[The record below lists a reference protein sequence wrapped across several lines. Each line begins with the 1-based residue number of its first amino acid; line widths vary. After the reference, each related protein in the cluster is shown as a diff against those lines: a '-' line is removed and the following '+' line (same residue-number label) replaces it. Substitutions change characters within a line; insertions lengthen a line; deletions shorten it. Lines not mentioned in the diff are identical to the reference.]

1 MGLIEKHS
9 RKPFREIHPAVTESD
24 DQVYVGPNWIRTGQN
39 VDAPL
44 ADAAARREVKAE
56 LPPVVTGRTLLA
68 WCLICL
74 SVALLLG
81 AIIWKGMQP

>member
-24 DQVYVGPNWIRTGQN
+24 DQVYVGPSWIRTGQN

-44 ADAAARREVKAE
+44 ADAAARREVKAK
-56 LPPVVTGRTLLA
+56 PVVTGRALLA
-68 WCLICL
+68 LCLICL
-74 SVALLLG
+74 SVALLLA